1 MPKDYNLTT
10 ELHPSKNAF
19 DLSHNHFC
27 TLKMGGLYP
36 VCWHECLPGD
46 IFTLDFQALVRV
58 QPMIAPIMNNLTV
71 DLHAFF
77 VPTRLLWNKW
87 EDFITTIEQDSIPPK
102 NFEGTPPVWTETENG
117 NIVDID
123 TSAHSLWDMFGFS
136 RIFNQKAPKEKR
148 PVDFLRRAYIL
159 IYNHWFRDENL
170 QEPIDFRTNQM
181 QHVLPRAWRKDY
193 LTAGFVSRQKG
204 TASSIPLTGTGS
216 AVWSAPFTEALDS
229 SNVYLELYKGVAGN
243 VNSSNTVYMQVDN
256 VNGLK
261 QQHLYSANRDSNQI
275 TANVHHGAAN
285 RQSFLDYLN
294 SNSFDLSQVGTFTV
308 NDLRDMFQIQK
319 FLELLMRAGSRYIE
333 FLQSQWGVSPSDAR
347 LQIPERIGGSSF
359 NIQIS
364 EVVSTAETELSNNRT
379 NIQGNQTGHGL
390 SVASGHC
397 GNYKC
402 EEFGYIMILANIQP
416 PAVYVDRMP
425 RSMFRKSLL
434 EQVNPHFVNL
444 GYQSVLK
451 REVYADGS
459 DEDED
464 IFNYQ
469 GRYDECREELSYISG
484 DFYDLLDY
492 YLNFRRFDNRPAY
505 NSDFIEV
512 KEDNH
517 IFQVQDEPPFL
528 CNFYFNHKVL
538 RPLPLFNQPGLIDHV
553 YGGL

>member
-10 ELHPSKNAF
+10 ELHPDKNAF
-19 DLSHNHFC
+19 DLSHNHFT

-58 QPMIAPIMNNLTV
+58 QPMLAPIMNNLTV

-102 NFEGTPPVWTETENG
+102 NFEGVPPVWTEKEDG
-117 NIVDID
+117 SVSDID
-123 TSAHSLWDMFGFS
+123 TSSHSLWDMFGFS
-136 RIFNQKAPKEKR
+136 RIFDKKAPKERR

-170 QEPIDFRTNQM
+170 QDPIDFKNSDLQTI
-181 QHVLPRAWRKDY
+181 LPRAWRKDY
-193 LTAGFVSRQKG
+193 LTAGFTSRQKG

-216 AVWSAPFTEALDS
+216 AKWTEPFTKVMDKFGISLNFVTDS
-229 SNVYLELYKGVAGN
+229 SAQNMCYVRADSSLNVPLTSFPVSGTNKTGN
-243 VNSSNTVYMQVDN
+243 IVYNALTD
-256 VNGLK
+256 GD
-261 QQHLYSANRDSNQI
+261 SINRSD
-275 TANVHHGAAN
+275 
-285 RQSFLDYLN
+285 FLDYLN
-294 SNSFDLSQVGTFTV
+294 SNSFDLSSVGTFTV

-319 FLELLMRAGSRYIE
+319 FMELLMRAGSRYIE

-364 EVVSTAETELSNNRT
+364 EVISTAETELSNNRT
-379 NIQGNQTGHGL
+379 NPQGNQTGHGL
-390 SVASGHC
+390 SVAEGHC

-402 EEFGYIMILANIQP
+402 EEFGYILILANIQP

-444 GYQSVLK
+444 GYQAVLK
-451 REVYADGS
+451 REVYADGTT
-459 DEDED
+459 DDDD

-469 GRYDECREELSYISG
+469 GRYDELREELSYVSG
-484 DFYDLLDY
+484 DFYDILDF
-492 YLNFRRFDNRPAY
+492 YLNFRKFGNRPAY
-505 NSDFIEV
+505 NSEFIEV

-528 CNFYFNHKVL
+528 CNFYFNHKAL

>member
-58 QPMIAPIMNNLTV
+58 QPMLAPIMNNLTV

-87 EDFITTIEQDSIPPK
+87 EDFITTIEQDTIPPK
-102 NFEGTPPVWTETENG
+102 NFEGTPPVWTEKEDG
-117 NIVDID
+117 SVSDIN

-136 RIFNQKAPKEKR
+136 RKFQAKTPKERR
-148 PVDFLRRAYIL
+148 PVDFLRRAYIQ
-159 IYNHWFRDENL
+159 IFNHWFRDENL
-170 QEPIDFRTNQM
+170 QEPIDYKNSDLQT
-181 QHVLPRAWRKDY
+181 VLPRAWRKDY
-193 LTAGFVSRQKG
+193 LTAGFISRQKG
-204 TASSIPLTGTGS
+204 NAPSIPLTGTGS
-216 AVWSAPFTEALDS
+216 AKWTAPFTKALDS
-229 SNVYLELYKGVAGN
+229 VSLSAASIPSGFTPNVVFELVNKSGVQGFQAKTPENSIDTQKQVFISNEVKA
-243 VNSSNTVYMQVDN
+243 
-256 VNGLK
+256 
-261 QQHLYSANRDSNQI
+261 
-275 TANVHHGAAN
+275 
-285 RQSFLDYLN
+285 RQEFLNYLN
-294 SNSFDLSQVGTFTV
+294 SNSFDLSSVGTFTV

-319 FLELLMRAGSRYIE
+319 FMELLMRAGSRYIE

-359 NIQIS
+359 NIKIS
-364 EVVSTAETELSNNRT
+364 EVISTAETELSNNRT

-425 RSMFRKSLL
+425 RSMFRKTLL

-451 REVYADGS
+451 REVYSTGEV
-459 DEDED
+459 EDED

-484 DFYDLLDY
+484 DFYDTLDF
-492 YLNFRRFDNRPAY
+492 YLNFRKFANRPAY
-505 NSDFIEV
+505 NSEFIEV

>member
-58 QPMIAPIMNNLTV
+58 QPMLAPIMNNLTV

-77 VPTRLLWNKW
+77 VPTRLLWSKW

-102 NFEGTPPVWTETENG
+102 NFEGTPPVWTEKDDG
-117 NIVDID
+117 SVVDINTD
-123 TSAHSLWDMFGFS
+123 SHSLWDMFGFS
-136 RIFNQKAPKEKR
+136 RKFNKKAAKEKR

-170 QEPIDFRTNQM
+170 QEPIDFKNSDLQT
-181 QHVLPRAWRKDY
+181 VLPRAWRKDY
-193 LTAGFVSRQKG
+193 LTAGFTSRQKG

-216 AVWSAPFTEALDS
+216 AKWTEPFGGRLLD
-229 SNVYLELYKGVAGN
+229 GAGN
-243 VNSSNTVYMQVDN
+243 TVNVGRSVGFNTPGGSLSGYYGFTTNVSNPASATGDLLDR
-256 VNGLK
+256 VNEDFLK
-261 QQHLYSANRDSNQI
+261 
-275 TANVHHGAAN
+275 
-285 RQSFLDYLN
+285 YLN
-294 SNSFDLSQVGTFTV
+294 SNSFDLSSVGTFTV

-319 FLELLMRAGSRYIE
+319 FMELLMRAGSRYIE
-333 FLQSQWGVSPSDAR
+333 FLQSQWGVSPSDSR

-364 EVVSTAETELSNNRT
+364 EVISTAETELSNNRT
-379 NIQGNQTGHGL
+379 NPQGNQTGHGL

-451 REVYADGS
+451 REVYADGT
-459 DEDED
+459 DDDED

-484 DFYDLLDY
+484 DFYDFLDY
-492 YLNFRRFDNRPAY
+492 YLNFRKFDNRPAY

-538 RPLPLFNQPGLIDHV
+538 RPLPLFNEPGLIDHV

>member
-10 ELHPSKNAF
+10 ELHPDKNAF
-19 DLSHNHFC
+19 DLSHNHF
-27 TLKMGGLYP
+27 TTMRMGGLYP

-58 QPMIAPIMNNLTV
+58 QPMLAPIMNNITV

-87 EDFITTIEQDSIPPK
+87 EDFITTIDQTSIPPK
-102 NFEGTPPVWTETENG
+102 NYEGTPPVWTENEKG
-117 NIVDID
+117 EVQNIKVD
-123 TSAHSLWDMFGFS
+123 AHSLWDMFGFS
-136 RIFNQKAPKEKR
+136 RKFKVDTPKERR

-159 IYNHWFRDENL
+159 IWNEWFRDENL
-170 QEPIDFRTNQM
+170 QEPIDFKNSDLQTI
-181 QHVLPRAWRKDY
+181 LPRAWRKDY
-193 LTAGFVSRQKG
+193 LTAGFTSRQKG

-216 AVWSAPFTEALDS
+216 AKWSAPFREALDTS
-229 SNVYLELYKGVAGN
+229 TLDIIDSQVKPAGYGELYASIDGTKRFSVLDP
-243 VNSSNTVYMQVDN
+243 SSSGIKINYPLNNEV
-256 VNGLK
+256 
-261 QQHLYSANRDSNQI
+261 SNRDS
-275 TANVHHGAAN
+275 
-285 RQSFLDYLN
+285 FLTYLN
-294 SNSFDLSQVGTFTV
+294 SNSFDLSSVGTFTV

-319 FLELLMRAGSRYIE
+319 FMELLMRAGSRYIE

-364 EVVSTAETELSNNRT
+364 EVVSTAATELT
-379 NIQGNQTGHGL
+379 NQKVNPQGNQTGHGL

-459 DEDED
+459 AEDED

-469 GRYDECREELSYISG
+469 GRYDELREELSYVSG
-484 DFYDLLDY
+484 DFYDTLDF
-492 YLNFRRFDNRPAY
+492 YLNFRRFANRPAY
-505 NSDFIEV
+505 NREFIEV

>member
-1 MPKDYNLTT
+1 ML
-10 ELHPSKNAF
+10 
-19 DLSHNHFC
+19 
-27 TLKMGGLYP
+27 
-36 VCWHECLPGD
+36 
-46 IFTLDFQALVRV
+46 
-58 QPMIAPIMNNLTV
+58 APIMNNLTV

-102 NFEGTPPVWTETENG
+102 NFEGTPPVWTEKEDG
-117 NIVDID
+117 SVVDINTD
-123 TSAHSLWDMFGFS
+123 AHSLWDMFGFS
-136 RIFNQKAPKEKR
+136 RIYDTKTPKERR
-148 PVDFLRRAYIL
+148 PVDFLRRAYIS
-159 IYNHWFRDENL
+159 IWNNWFRDENL
-170 QEPIDFRTNQM
+170 QEPIDFKNSDLQTI
-181 QHVLPRAWRKDY
+181 LPIAWRKDY
-193 LTAGFVSRQKG
+193 LTAGFTSRQKG

-216 AVWSAPFTEALDS
+216 AKWSAPYTQALDRFNLS
-229 SNVYLELYKGVAGN
+229 FGVSIPNNPASEIFAALNGGQYQIIPRN
-243 VNSSNTVYMQVDN
+243 KEFETQALGFNTT
-256 VNGLK
+256 L
-261 QQHLYSANRDSNQI
+261 NRD
-275 TANVHHGAAN
+275 
-285 RQSFLDYLN
+285 SFLDYLN
-294 SNSFDLSQVGTFTV
+294 SNSFDLSSVGTFTV

-319 FLELLMRAGSRYIE
+319 FMELLMRAGSRYIE

-364 EVVSTAETELSNNRT
+364 EVISTAATELANQKVNP
-379 NIQGNQTGHGL
+379 QGNQTGHGL

-451 REVYADGS
+451 REVFADGKP
-459 DEDED
+459 EDED

-469 GRYDECREELSYISG
+469 GRYDELREELSYISG
-484 DFYDLLDY
+484 DFYNILDF
-492 YLNFRRFDNRPAY
+492 YLNFRKFKNRPAY
-505 NSDFIEV
+505 NREFIEV

-517 IFQVQDEPPFL
+517 IFQIQDEPPFL
-528 CNFYFNHKVL
+528 CNFFFNHRVL
-538 RPLPLFNQPGLIDHV
+538 RPLPLFNEPGLIDHV